1 MPRSNV
7 EEDMAAQPPYIYR
20 PYHRR
25 AMKTRIFNGLGL
37 GIDPDKYVDLGQQ
50 FLIQMFQRVLLC
62 KFSLLY

>member
-7 EEDMAAQPPYIYR
+7 EEDMAAQLPYIYR

-37 GIDPDKYVDLGQQ
+37 GIDPDKYVDPGTTVFNPDVPKSPPL
-50 FLIQMFQRVLLC
+50 
-62 KFSLLY
+62 